1 MRYWICLAA
10 GAAVLPLC
18 LAGSAKAAG
27 SPDYGGKLSLTII
40 HQEAKPLDDKGHVV
54 MATTYKGT
62 NVSTGRLSWLDGAE
76 VLMVDY
82 ADLVQGNGASRG
94 FGVDVKDGVTKPWSY
109 VNKVKTVMVNGLPRT
124 TSEGEV
130 TKLSAT
136 PMKDIRSHCV
146 FTSQTTLECEWSA
159 QAMKAATR

>member
-1 MRYWICLAA
+1 MRNWIYLAA

-18 LAGSAKAAG
+18 LAGGAKAAG
-27 SPDYGGKLSLTII
+27 GSDYGGKLSLTIV

-62 NVSTGRLSWLDGAE
+62 NVSTGRQSWQDGAD
-76 VLMVDY
+76 VVMVAY

-94 FGVDVKDGVTKPWSY
+94 FGVDMKDGVAKPWSY
-109 VNKVKTVMVNGLPRT
+109 VNKVKTVMVNGLPRIT
-124 TSEGEV
+124 TEGEV
-130 TKLSAT
+130 TKLIPA
-136 PMKDIRSHCV
+136 PMRDIRSHCV

-159 QAMKAATR
+159 QAIKAAAR